1 MPRWSKFLHSRNY
14 SQLDATVYV
23 VVVAVV
29 ALVAGVA
36 SLASRFSN

>member
-36 SLASRFSN
+36 SLTSRFSN

>member
-29 ALVAGVA
+29 ALVAGDA
-36 SLASRFSN
+36 SLTSRFSN